1 MAFVLNKY
9 EGCGFFFAYEVI
21 CAKIAPLVELKGKD
35 KKHMKKMKKS
45 VAMLVLLT
53 VTATMLT
60 GCSIAGLKNKINEL
74 SGNIK
79 GNTYECQFYS
89 NSGELFMTAEGE
101 NINMRPNIV
110 DEYSYS
116 ENGWM
121 ITETMSSV
129 ITITIDGKQIE
140 SCGSTILF
148 IEEGLKPD
156 VEFDTADVDVSS
168 DASGIGD
175 MTIVAETVNRYKNY
189 FGKPTVVVIQSQL
202 GDPICAFSGNDVYW
216 EVSEDLPK
224 TTKLIIDGKALY
236 IHRANFQIID
246 KGLLN

>member
-1 MAFVLNKY
+1 MQDKH
-9 EGCGFFFAYEVI
+9 EGCGFFFAYKWK
-21 CAKIAPLVELKGKD
+21 CAKIAPLIILYERVKQMRKGSKIA
-35 KKHMKKMKKS
+35 
-45 VAMLVLLT
+45 VILAAMAMTCVLF
-53 VTATMLT
+53 T
-60 GCSIAGLKNKINEL
+60 GCSIAGLQNKLNAL
-74 SGNIK
+74 SGSIK

-110 DEYSYS
+110 EEYSYS
-116 ENGWM
+116 EDGWM
-121 ITETMSSV
+121 VTETMSSV

-148 IEEGLKPD
+148 VEEGLEPD
-156 VEFDTADVDVSS
+156 VEFDTTEVNVESEAN
-168 DASGIGD
+168 GLGD
-175 MTIVAETVNRYKNY
+175 LNIVAETVNKYKNY

-202 GDPICAFSGNDVYW
+202 GDPICAYSGNDVFW
-216 EVSEDLPK
+216 EVSENLPK
-224 TTKLIIDGKALY
+224 TTKLMIDGKALY